1 MRVRTILRVPPTNCG
16 HCSPERGCASSN
28 ARFITTV
35 FAHSGVRAQ
44 HPACAQRPKKY
55 QSQPCRASQEST
67 WKQRFPRAA
76 SGARNAVSGQRH
88 DEVNVAR
95 YCPVSLW

>member
-1 MRVRTILRVPPTNCG
+1 MQVRTISRMPPTNCG

-28 ARFITTV
+28 ARFIVMV

-44 HPACAQRPKKY
+44 HPARAQRPKKY
-55 QSQPCRASQEST
+55 QSQACQAPQKST
-67 WKQRFPRAA
+67 WKQRFLRIAC
-76 SGARNAVSGQRH
+76 GALGAVSGQRH
-88 DEVNVAR
+88 DVVNVAH